1 MTNGEMIGIGVGV
14 VGLGLGAYALLGRRN
29 TSGQSASGYD
39 VSPVRLSAPPAP
51 PSATQQAAGDV
62 MNTVGD
68 VIQGVT
74 SVISLFE
81 GLFGGM

>member
-14 VGLGLGAYALLGRRN
+14 VGLGVAGYALLGRRGSN
-29 TSGQSASGYD
+29 QSAFGNEAP
-39 VSPVRLSAPPAP
+39 PVRLSAPPAP
-51 PSATQQAAGDV
+51 PSATQRAANDT